1 VNPYRLRSYFLFLVV
16 SIIWAVAGPVIKF
29 VLGEIPP
36 LLFLIYRFF
45 ISGVFAL
52 FYFLFTGFHLPRN
65 FVTIIELIVFSLFTS
80 TFALGLLFWG
90 LKDTTVLDMSIIT
103 LVSPLVIT
111 VAGVIFLREH
121 VTKREKVGMAIAL
134 VGALLTIIEP
144 ILNNGQSSLTKLSGN
159 LLITA
164 YLFVNA
170 VPVVLAKKLLRQ
182 GVKPG
187 LLANLPFLT
196 GFFSLLPF
204 LLMQS
209 NFNETFNFLK
219 TVSLEAHLG
228 VFYMA
233 LLSGT
238 LAYWLSNIAQKT
250 IEISESALFTYLYPI
265 LSIPLAIVWLNE
277 KVTLTFV
284 VGAIITLI
292 GVAVA
297 EIKKVRKTD

>member
-1 VNPYRLRSYFLFLVV
+1 VNPYRLRSYFLFLIV
-16 SIIWAVAGPVIKF
+16 SIIWAVAGPIIKF
-29 VLGEIPP
+29 VLGELPP
-36 LLFLIYRFF
+36 LVFLTYRFF
-45 ISGVFAL
+45 ISGILGL
-52 FYFLFTGFHLPRN
+52 FYFIFTGFHLPKN
-65 FVTIIELIVFSLFTS
+65 LGTIIKLIIFSLFTT

-103 LVSPLVIT
+103 LASPLVIT

-121 VTKREKVGMAIAL
+121 VTKREKTGMAIAL

-159 LLITA
+159 LLIA
-164 YLFVNA
+164 SYLFVNA
-170 VPVVLAKKLLRQ
+170 VPVVMAKKLLRQ

-187 LLANLPFLT
+187 ILANLPFIF
-196 GFFSLLPF
+196 GFATLFPF
-204 LLMQS
+204 LLLQS
-209 NFNETFNFLK
+209 GFSETIGFLK

-233 LLSGT
+233 VLSGT

-265 LSIPLAIVWLNE
+265 LSIPLAILWLKE
-277 KVTLTFV
+277 KVTITFV
-284 VGAIITLI
+284 AGAIIVLI
-292 GVAVA
+292 GVVIA
-297 EIKKVRKTD
+297 EFKKKRYN